1 VSTPAGTGIK
11 DPPQTLWGIL
21 SSIGPGLILS
31 ANMGGIAQA
40 LMLPFLGFAAVWC
53 RRRIAP
59 SLAAGPAWT
68 ACLLLSTLAMAVVGL
83 FQAGQQTGLW
93 RALSSLK

>member
-1 VSTPAGTGIK
+1 MIPGYTLVAYYIIKAPVTLVLIGGT
-11 DPPQTLWGIL
+11 
-21 SSIGPGLILS
+21 
-31 ANMGGIAQA
+31 AQA

-68 ACLLLSTLAMAVVGL
+68 ACLLVSTLAMAVVGL

-93 RALSSLK
+93 RALGWLK